1 MNKYYKSKFL
11 RNILIFCSASIAT
24 FSIPPFS
31 FFFLIFVLG
40 FGIYLITLHSSLK
53 QTFIAGWFLGFGW
66 FAFGLY
72 WIGSAFMVA
81 DTYHKVLMPLAIIIL
96 PSTLAIF
103 WGFACVFAKLLT
115 KKKSIFL

>member
-11 RNILIFCSASIAT
+11 CNILIFCSASIAT

-40 FGIYLITLHSSLK
+40 FGIYLITLRSSLK

-81 DTYHKVLMPLAIIIL
+81 DT
-96 PSTLAIF
+96 
-103 WGFACVFAKLLT
+103 
-115 KKKSIFL
+115 